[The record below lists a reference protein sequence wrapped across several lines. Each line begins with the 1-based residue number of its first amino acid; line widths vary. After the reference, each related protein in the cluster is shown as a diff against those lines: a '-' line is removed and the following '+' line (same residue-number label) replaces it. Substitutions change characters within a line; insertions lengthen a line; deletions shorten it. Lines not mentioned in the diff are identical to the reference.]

1 MGAGRGIPPRYALQG
16 TRNTREVG
24 ERHTLWTFV
33 TREAGRYTRALG
45 REVRLFLALV
55 TFSLRA
61 LIFTAAEA
69 LSLSLSL
76 SLARSLFFSERLT
89 RCLISDLSKGNICS
103 PCRARRS
110 RIHEYRE
117 TRRMAFPRLLP
128 LRRSYIRA
136 NRRVPVTGI
145 GLSGSRA

>member
-76 SLARSLFFSERLT
+76 SLSRSLALFL
-89 RCLISDLSKGNICS
+89 GAPNAVPNIRFKQGKYLLAVQS
-103 PCRARRS
+103 SAFPHS
-110 RIHEYRE
+110 RISRDSANGVPAPFTSATLVY
-117 TRRMAFPRLLP
+117 TR
-128 LRRSYIRA
+128 
-136 NRRVPVTGI
+136 
-145 GLSGSRA
+145 

>member
-76 SLARSLFFSERLT
+76 SLRAELGVPAFTNIARLGEW
-89 RCLISDLSKGNICS
+89 
-103 PCRARRS
+103 RS
-110 RIHEYRE
+110 RAFYLCDARIYALIA
-117 TRRMAFPRLLP
+117 AFP
-128 LRRSYIRA
+128 
-136 NRRVPVTGI
+136 
-145 GLSGSRA
+145 